1 MLRIMEPRIYVNL
14 KEEELG
20 PYSVIDIQNRLDDG
34 KLSPTDKYWHH
45 GRADWSPL
53 SEFDADEAEAST
65 IRSNTG
71 RGAKEEKTKFI
82 VGLILGI
89 VALGITAFIFIRDSQ
104 SETPTDDPEELPDG
118 AAADVAHTPN
128 ERYGHYRFE
137 TAANPFPPGYN
148 QPRRKFFARSACSA

>member
-1 MLRIMEPRIYVNL
+1 MEPKIYVNL
-14 KEEELG
+14 REEELG
-20 PYSVIDIQNRLDDG
+20 PYSVIDIQNRLADG

-53 SEFDADEAEAST
+53 SEFDADEAEAS
-65 IRSNTG
+65 IVRSKTG

-104 SETPTDDPEELPDG
+104 TETPVDDPEALPDE
-118 AAADVAHTPN
+118 AVAEVAFIPN
-128 ERYGHYRFE
+128 EYCGHHRFE
-137 TAANPFPPGYN
+137 TAIKPVVPEYN
-148 QPRRKFFARSACSA
+148 HPRRKFFARSACSA